1 MRNLE
6 NDSYEEGLNLEYQQL
21 MIFAE
26 INTRI
31 WNETVNETLC
41 WKIET
46 VSSFEFDSNK
56 TKDSNLKMVRSLT
69 KKKKNMI
76 TFGKYKK
83 VKEKD
88 QEQWA
93 WKKIQPKNRES

>member
-1 MRNLE
+1 M
-6 NDSYEEGLNLEYQQL
+6 
-21 MIFAE
+21 
-26 INTRI
+26 
-31 WNETVNETLC
+31 VNETLC

-56 TKDSNLKMVRSLT
+56 TKDSNLKMVRFLT
-69 KKKKNMI
+69 KKIKNMI